1 MTVSTMIVVIGFA
14 CAPGVGCWA
23 AGAAPAPPTPA
34 AGATGAAGA
43 ATGATAGAMG
53 AAAGALAGATG
64 ATGAAAGALAGA
76 TGATATCRRSR
87 CLRKGVGAGDGEGI
101 VDVWREGAG
110 SMRRMASR
118 SRGMPFGT
126 GKRGLSAKTR
136 VVRINERRKAGM
148 SIGRMM
154 GPGYVGRLRS
164 CEGRGARSS
173 SNEFG
178 RER

>member
-43 ATGATAGAMG
+43 ATGATA
-53 AAAGALAGATG
+53 G

-136 VVRINERRKAGM
+136 VVRINERRKVGM